1 MRLTTK
7 SRYAVN
13 ALTELRILESRGPV
27 SLSDISTN
35 QNIELSYLEQIFR
48 KLRIAGIVKSIRGRN
63 GGYLYAKDPSVI
75 SIKEIMN
82 AVEEDMD
89 ATSCNGNST
98 CHHGKK
104 CNTHKLWHE
113 LNQVVDNYLSKITI
127 NKLVESNNSP
137 YISLREIN

>member
-1 MRLTTK
+1 MKLTTK

-13 ALTELRILESRGPV
+13 ALTELSILGSNGPV
-27 SLSDISTN
+27 SLSDISAN
-35 QNIELSYLEQIFR
+35 QDIEISYLEQIFR

-63 GGYLYAKDPSVI
+63 GGYLYAKDPSIV
-75 SIKEIMN
+75 SIKEVMN
-82 AVEEDMD
+82 AVDEVMD
-89 ATSCNGNST
+89 ATSCNGLSN

-104 CNTHKLWHE
+104 CNTHNLWHE

-127 NKLVESNNSP
+127 NNLVESNNSP

>member
-7 SRYAVN
+7 SKYAVN
-13 ALTELRILESRGPV
+13 ALTELRVLETRGPV
-27 SLSDISTN
+27 SLSDISLN
-35 QNIELSYLEQIFR
+35 QSIELSYLEQIFR

-63 GGYLYAKDPSVI
+63 GGYLYAKDPSIV

-89 ATSCNGNST
+89 ATSCNGLST
-98 CHHGKK
+98 CKDGKK
-104 CNTHKLWHE
+104 CNTHNLWQE
-113 LNQVVDNYLSKITI
+113 LNQVVDNYLSKIAI

-137 YISLREIN
+137 YIELREIN

>member
-7 SRYAVN
+7 SKYAVN
-13 ALTELRILESRGPV
+13 ALTELRILETRGPV
-27 SLSDISTN
+27 SLADISLN
-35 QNIELSYLEQIFR
+35 QSIELSYLEQIFR

-63 GGYLYAKDPSVI
+63 GGYLYAKDPSIV

-89 ATSCNGNST
+89 ATSCNGLST
-98 CHHGKK
+98 CRDGKK
-104 CNTHKLWHE
+104 CNTHNLWQE

-137 YISLREIN
+137 YIEIREIN

>member
-1 MRLTTK
+1 VRLTTK
-7 SRYAVN
+7 SKYAVN
-13 ALTELRILESRGPV
+13 ALTELRILETRGPV
-27 SLSDISTN
+27 SLADISLN
-35 QNIELSYLEQIFR
+35 QSIELSYLEQIFR

-63 GGYLYAKDPSVI
+63 GGYLYAKDPSIV

-89 ATSCNGNST
+89 ATSCNGLST
-98 CHHGKK
+98 CRDGKK
-104 CNTHKLWHE
+104 CNTHNLWQE

-137 YISLREIN
+137 YIEIREIN

>member
-1 MRLTTK
+1 MYKRQ
-7 SRYAVN
+7 
-13 ALTELRILESRGPV
+13 V
-27 SLSDISTN
+27 SLSDISLN
-35 QNIELSYLEQIFR
+35 QSIELSYLEQIFR

-63 GGYLYAKDPSVI
+63 GGYLYAKDPSIV

-89 ATSCNGNST
+89 ATSCNGLST
-98 CHHGKK
+98 CKDGKK
-104 CNTHKLWHE
+104 CNTHNLWQE

-137 YISLREIN
+137 YIELREIN

>member
-13 ALTELRILESRGPV
+13 ALTELRILESLGPV
-27 SLSDISTN
+27 SLADISLN
-35 QNIELSYLEQIFR
+35 QSIELSYLEQIFR

-63 GGYLYAKDPSVI
+63 GGYLYAKDPSIV

-89 ATSCNGNST
+89 ATSCNGLST
-98 CHHGKK
+98 CRDGKK
-104 CNTHKLWHE
+104 CNTHNLWQE

-137 YISLREIN
+137 YIEIREIN

>member
-7 SRYAVN
+7 SKYAVN
-13 ALTELRILESRGPV
+13 ALTELRILEPRGPV
-27 SLSDISTN
+27 SLADISLN
-35 QNIELSYLEQIFR
+35 QSIELSYLEQIFR

-63 GGYLYAKDPSVI
+63 GGYLYAKDPSIV

-89 ATSCNGNST
+89 ATSCNGLST
-98 CHHGKK
+98 CRDGKK
-104 CNTHKLWHE
+104 CNTHNLWQE

-127 NKLVESNNSP
+127 NKLVDSNNSP
-137 YISLREIN
+137 YIEIREIN

>member
-1 MRLTTK
+1 MPSTK
-7 SRYAVN
+7 SGINFIDSLKRVKKDN
-13 ALTELRILESRGPV
+13 WNTGIDLTAINPP
-27 SLSDISTN
+27 TN
-35 QNIELSYLEQIFR
+35 LLQLGML
-48 KLRIAGIVKSIRGRN
+48 VKSIRGRK
-63 GGYLYAKDPSVI
+63 GGYLYAKDPSDI

-89 ATSCNGNST
+89 ATSCNGSST

-104 CNTHKLWHE
+104 CNTHNLWHE

>member
-13 ALTELRILESRGPV
+13 ALTELSFLQSTGPV

-63 GGYLYAKDPSVI
+63 GGYTYAKNPSNI
-75 SIKEIMN
+75 SIKEVMH
-82 AVEEDMD
+82 AVDEVLD
-89 ATSCNGNST
+89 ATKCNGTSA
-98 CHHGKK
+98 CHNGKK
-104 CNTHKLWHE
+104 CSTHDLWHD
-113 LNQVVDNYLSKITI
+113 LNILVEEYLEKITI
-127 NKLVESNNSP
+127 YNLVESSDSP
-137 YISLREIN
+137 YISYREIN

>member
-104 CNTHKLWHE
+104 CNTHNLWHE

-127 NKLVESNNSP
+127 NKLVESNNSH